1 VLNQGICDRAM
12 IVENYRKNILIVAAL
27 FVVQPFLFG
36 QYNDESAA
44 EKEAARI
51 IHFLASDSL
60 KGRGNGSTSLLK
72 AGLFIGDEFRKS
84 GLQLFPGNAGYYMSF
99 RPFGG
104 SNTVVKD
111 ELIWNGKR
119 QPTAAFMYFHPVPGN
134 YPPMDLSDFTVVKID
149 SFFTE
154 DILENYKQVK
164 NNLLLW
170 CDQPQPDKENY
181 FPSKI
186 NIPPAGLSY
195 NVLMVCASES
205 PGSIS
210 LSGVNN
216 YYSNVEY
223 NIVGMLP
230 GKTKPKEVILFSAHY
245 DHEGVFNRGKK
256 KDSILNGANDNASGV
271 TALIMLAEYFA
282 KKNDN
287 ERTILFCAFA
297 GEELGL
303 LGSKDFVNYT
313 DPASIIAGINIE
325 MIGVPQYGKNNIYI
339 TGFDHSSLPGILEKQ
354 LASTPVKVK
363 TGPSEEKE
371 LFKRSDNFPFVEKG
385 VPAHSIMSSDD
396 DDKCY
401 HQPCDEIKRINISH
415 LATVIKAIAASAET
429 LINGQETPTRINPND
444 IKRD

>member
-1 VLNQGICDRAM
+1 M
-12 IVENYRKNILIVAAL
+12 IFENSRKNIFIVAAL

-36 QYNDESAA
+36 QYSDESPT

-51 IHFLASDSL
+51 IQFLASDSL
-60 KGRGNGSTSLLK
+60 KGRGNGSISLLK
-72 AGLFIGDEFRKS
+72 AGLFIGDEFKKS
-84 GLQLFPGNAGYYMSF
+84 GLRFFPGNAGYYIPF

-111 ELIWNGKR
+111 VLLWNGKKL
-119 QPTAAFMYFHPVPGN
+119 PTDAFMYFHPVPGN

-154 DILENYKQVK
+154 EILENYKQVK

-170 CDQPQPDKENY
+170 SDLPQPDKENY

-186 NIPPAGLSY
+186 NIPTGGLSY
-195 NVLMVCASES
+195 NVLMVCASVA

-223 NIVGMLP
+223 NIVAMLP
-230 GKTKPKEVILFSAHY
+230 GKSKPQEVILFSAHY
-245 DHEGVFNRGKK
+245 DHEGVFNRGRK

-271 TALIMLAEYFA
+271 TALIMLAEFFA

-313 DPASIIAGINIE
+313 DPASIIAGINME

-339 TGFDHSSLPGILEKQ
+339 TGFAHSSLPKILEKQ

-415 LATVIKAIAASAET
+415 LATVIKAIAASVET
-429 LINGQETPTRINPND
+429 LINGQETPTRINPKE
-444 IKRD
+444 IKKD

>member
-1 VLNQGICDRAM
+1 M
-12 IVENYRKNILIVAAL
+12 VAAL
-27 FVVQPFLFG
+27 FVGQPFLFG
-36 QYNDESAA
+36 QNARDLNA

-51 IHFLASDSL
+51 IQFLASDSF

-72 AGLFIGDEFRKS
+72 AGLFIGDEFKKS
-84 GLQLFPGNAGYYMSF
+84 GLHLFPGNAGYYMPF

-111 ELIWNGKR
+111 VLVWNGKKL
-119 QPTAAFMYFHPVPGN
+119 PTDAFMYFHPVPGN
-134 YPPMDLSDFTVVKID
+134 YREMDLSDFTVVKID

-154 DILENYKQVK
+154 DVLEKYKEVK

-170 CDQPQPDKENY
+170 SDQPQPDKENY

-186 NIPPAGLSY
+186 NIPPGGLSY
-195 NVLMVCASES
+195 NVLMACASGA

-210 LSGVNN
+210 LSGVST

-223 NIVGMLP
+223 NIVAMLP
-230 GKTKPKEVILFSAHY
+230 GKSKPKEIILFSAHY
-245 DHEGVFNRGKK
+245 DHEGVFNRGRK

-282 KKNDN
+282 RKNDN
-287 ERTILFCAFA
+287 ERTIMFCAFA

-313 DPASIIAGINIE
+313 DSASIIAGINIE

-339 TGFDHSSLPGILEKQ
+339 TGFDRSSLPKILAKQ
-354 LASTPVKVK
+354 LASTPVRVK
-363 TGPSEEKE
+363 PGPSEEKE

-401 HQPCDEIKRINISH
+401 HQPCDEIKRINIPH
-415 LATVIKAIAASAET
+415 MTTIIKAIPIAAET
-429 LINGQETPTRINPND
+429 LINGSETPTRINPRD
-444 IKRD
+444 IKGD